1 MVFEEGMAVAAR
13 IDRIVARLKTSGDTV
28 LLDLDARDAELS
40 EDQKNA
46 ANFALGAVIEHTDS
60 LLLMRASIENAV
72 LRADDPDV
80 AALMQCGG
88 AVADEILLAAT
99 QP

>member
-1 MVFEEGMAVAAR
+1 MECEEGMAVVAR
-13 IDRIVARLKTSGDTV
+13 IDRIVARLKTAGDTV

-40 EDQKNA
+40 EEQRDA
-46 ANFALGAVIEHTDS
+46 ANFTLGAVIEHTDS
-60 LLLMRASIENAV
+60 LLLMRASVENSV
-72 LRADDPDV
+72 LCGDDADL